1 MRTQPQRIVELD
13 SVDEKLELLAHK
25 GIYILGGAIDIAS
38 MAGLTANIITR
49 LSSLDKIPMW
59 ILLNSPGGDII
70 QGLAVYDLIKAIAG
84 QGWEINIIGL
94 GQVASMAVCIM
105 QAGTKRY
112 ALSNTQFT
120 IHQASLF
127 SEAED
132 RVEVNKMVEDTKE
145 LKRLNHII
153 LKIIAERSGMDM
165 RQLLRRSKKTDYT
178 LDTTAA
184 KEFGERGLIDEI
196 ITTFPFQL

>member
-1 MRTQPQRIVELD
+1 MRSIPRRLVELD

-25 GIYILGGAIDIAS
+25 GIYLLGGLIDMAS
-38 MAGLTANIITR
+38 MAGLTANIVTR
-49 LSSLDKIPMW
+49 LSSQNKTPMW
-59 ILLNSPGGDII
+59 ILLDSPGGDIV
-70 QGLAVYDLIKAIAG
+70 QGLAVYDLIKAITE

-94 GQVASMAVCIM
+94 GQVASMAVCIL

-112 ALSNTQFT
+112 ALPNTQFT
-120 IHQASLF
+120 IHQASLY

-132 RVEVNKMVEDTKE
+132 RVEVNKMAEDTKE

-153 LKIIAERSGMDM
+153 LKIIAERSGMDV

-178 LDTTAA
+178 LDTAAA
-184 KEFGERGLIDEI
+184 KGFGKHGLVDEI
-196 ITTFPFQL
+196 VTTFPFQL

>member
-59 ILLNSPGGDII
+59 ILLNSPGGDIV
-70 QGLAVYDLIKAIAG
+70 QGLAVYDLIKAITG

-132 RVEVNKMVEDTKE
+132 RIEVNKMVEDTKE

-178 LDTTAA
+178 SDTTAA

>member
-25 GIYILGGAIDIAS
+25 GIYMLGGPIDIAS
-38 MAGLTANIITR
+38 MAGLTANIITK
-49 LSSLDKIPMW
+49 LSSLDKMPMW
-59 ILLNSPGGDII
+59 ILLNSHGGDIV
-70 QGLAVYDLIKAIAG
+70 QGLAIYDLIKAIAE
-84 QGWEINIIGL
+84 QGWEINVIGL
-94 GQVASMAVCIM
+94 GQVASMAVCIL

-112 ALSNTQFT
+112 ALPNTQFT
-120 IHQASLF
+120 IHQASLY

-132 RVEVNKMVEDTKE
+132 RKEVNKMDEDTKE
-145 LKRLNHII
+145 LKRLNYVV

-184 KEFGERGLIDEI
+184 KKFGERGLIDEVV
-196 ITTFPFQL
+196 TTFPFQL